1 MNYVEMTLDG
11 IFGIL
16 LYVYPTICA
25 YIYILGHSSPKIK
38 RNYILHEEHKV
49 HYFFSNENEIL
60 LHCKSIVRENVLD
73 FYENNVKTKFSS
85 CKIISL
91 ILLI

>member
-1 MNYVEMTLDG
+1 MAFLGYCFMFIQQYVH
-11 IFGIL
+11 
-16 LYVYPTICA
+16 
-25 YIYILGHSSPKIK
+25 IYILGHSSPEIKI
-38 RNYILHEEHKV
+38 NYILHEEHKV